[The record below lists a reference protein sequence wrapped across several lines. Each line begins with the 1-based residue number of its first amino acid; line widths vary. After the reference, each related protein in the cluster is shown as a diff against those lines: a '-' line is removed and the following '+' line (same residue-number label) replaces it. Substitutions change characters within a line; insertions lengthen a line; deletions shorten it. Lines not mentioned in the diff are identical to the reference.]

1 MSHNYKPW
9 SSAASTAAVDV
20 RIIRAMTKLTPPPPP
35 ASETELMAR
44 CRRLAGLSLGEL
56 AVQAGVRVPGDLRRS
71 KGWVG
76 QLLEAVLGADA
87 ASLAEPDFRT
97 IGVEMKTVPLDS
109 AGRPREST
117 YVCTVPLE
125 HGIGETWASSW
136 VRRKLAR
143 VLWVPVE
150 ADRDLPVAER
160 RLGTPFLWS
169 PDSEQESILRI
180 DWEELM
186 EMVCFGQL
194 ETITARFGRAL
205 QIRPKAAN
213 ARTLAAAI
221 GPEGERILTN
231 PRGFYLRTSFT
242 RAILDQHFG

>member
-1 MSHNYKPW
+1 MSNP
-9 SSAASTAAVDV
+9 D
-20 RIIRAMTKLTPPPPP
+20 LPPPPT
-35 ASETELMAR
+35 SEAELMER
-44 CRRLAGLSLGEL
+44 CRAVAGRSLGQL
-56 AVQAGVRVPGDLRRS
+56 ATQIGVEIPDDLRRA

-76 QLLEAVLGADA
+76 QLVEAVLGADA

-97 IGVEMKTVPLDS
+97 IGVEMKTVPLDFK
-109 AGRPREST
+109 GRPREST

-125 HGIGETWASSW
+125 QGIGETWATSW
-136 VRRKLAR
+136 ARRKLAR

-150 ADRDLPVAER
+150 AERDLSLPER

-169 PDSEQESILRI
+169 PDPGQESILRT

-186 EMVCFGQL
+186 EMVCLGQL
-194 ETITARFGRAL
+194 ESITARFGRAL

-213 ARTLAAAI
+213 ARTMAAAI

-231 PRGFYLRTSFT
+231 PRGFYLRPSFT
-242 RAILDQHFG
+242 RAILQQHFG

>member
-1 MSHNYKPW
+1 M
-9 SSAASTAAVDV
+9 
-20 RIIRAMTKLTPPPPP
+20 
-35 ASETELMAR
+35 ER
-44 CRRLAGLSLGEL
+44 CRAVAGRSLGQL
-56 AVQAGVRVPGDLRRS
+56 ATQIGVEIPDDLRRA

-76 QLLEAVLGADA
+76 QLVEAVLGADA

-97 IGVEMKTVPLDS
+97 IGVEMKTVPLDFK
-109 AGRPREST
+109 GRPREST

-125 HGIGETWASSW
+125 QGIGETWATSW
-136 VRRKLAR
+136 ARRKLAR

-150 ADRDLPVAER
+150 AERDLSLPER

-169 PDSEQESILRI
+169 PDPGQESILRT

-186 EMVCFGQL
+186 EMVCLGQL
-194 ETITARFGRAL
+194 ESITARFGRAL

-213 ARTLAAAI
+213 ARTMAAAI

-231 PRGFYLRTSFT
+231 PRGFYLRPSFT
-242 RAILDQHFG
+242 RAILQQHFG